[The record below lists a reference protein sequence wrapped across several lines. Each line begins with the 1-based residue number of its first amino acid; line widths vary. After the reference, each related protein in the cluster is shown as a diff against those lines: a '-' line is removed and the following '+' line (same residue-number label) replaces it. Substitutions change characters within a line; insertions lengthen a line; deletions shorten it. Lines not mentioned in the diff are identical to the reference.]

1 MKRSKSLETHVVQVE
16 VIREKK
22 ALKQLELAAA
32 ILNALRESSSLGQ
45 VPISSAPRIRQFL
58 AQIETDTVII
68 RKSTVGNGR

>member
-16 VIREKK
+16 VIRENK